1 MPDLWEAVSH
11 PEEQNQSPETVRGEH
26 GRGPPAPAPGRA
38 AADGSAGGGLWHT
51 GIKVSH
57 MKRRNTTETLFF
69 FLKPFVV
76 LENNGTLDPS
86 LDSGNETFEKEI
98 RHSAR

>member
-57 MKRRNTTETLFF
+57 MKRRNTTEMLFF
-69 FLKPFVV
+69 LFKAFCSVREQRNPRPLPRFWKR
-76 LENNGTLDPS
+76 N
-86 LDSGNETFEKEI
+86 I
-98 RHSAR
+98 